1 MALSNEK
8 REFIDTTIEEI
19 LCDTN
24 KSYPEDDLGEIILSY
39 NNDITLWEYDFKE
52 DSHKIS
58 GAIAYP
64 ESGEIRILINKDL
77 PPARKTFTLAHE
89 FGHFVLHNGE
99 RKFRLDFSDQYT
111 DREANDEV
119 EANYFAGALLMPEN
133 MFRMM
138 DNILH
143 DDRLLARRFGVSV
156 SAVRVR
162 KKCLK
167 INLATN

>member
-1 MALSNEK
+1 MALSD
-8 REFIDTTIEEI
+8 RRRDFIDTTIEEI
-19 LCDTN
+19 LCDTD
-24 KSYPEDDLGEIILSY
+24 KSYPEDDLEEIIKAYDS
-39 NNDITLWEYDFKE
+39 NITLWEYDFKE
-52 DSHKIS
+52 DKHRIS

-64 ESGEIRILINKDL
+64 ESGEVRIFINKDL
-77 PPARKTFTLAHE
+77 SPARKTFTLAHE

-111 DREANDEV
+111 DTESADEA
-119 EANYFAGALLMPEN
+119 EANYFAGALLMPED

-138 DNILH
+138 NSLIN

-156 SAVRVR
+156 SAVRIR

-167 INLATN
+167 IR